1 MLDLRYR
8 SILGMALPLMASTFI
23 QSIVLITDSSFLSR
37 YDTIAFDAVGNGG
50 LIYIT
55 CFMALVGISDGAQIL
70 MARRIGEKKENRLAR
85 IFGTTILANF
95 LVSILLVGLMLFIIP
110 SLITGYSKSLEI
122 AKGQVDYLNI
132 RTYGL
137 FFAMIS
143 LAINAYLMA
152 IGKTTIVF
160 ISAVFIA
167 ISNIGL
173 DYFLIF
179 GTEIIPEMG
188 LKGAALAST
197 LSDGIG
203 MTFLIFALALNKKQK
218 SHKLFAELS
227 YNIDSLKEVVRI
239 GFPIVFQGMIAL
251 STWTIFFTWI
261 EQIGEYELTISQTIR
276 SLYFL
281 AFVPIWGFGATTK
294 TYVSQYLGKGEL
306 NQVKT
311 VIKRIQLLS
320 ILFLF
325 IFFHGAIFY
334 PEGLIGLINPN
345 EVYMQDSVDI
355 LKFITGSV
363 VIYSV
368 GSVFFQTINGS
379 GNTKFTFYIELIAVI
394 VYIIS
399 AYLLIKVFEVSIFWV
414 WSVEYIYFITMSL
427 FSVIYL
433 KNFKWQKKQ
442 L

>member
-37 YDTIAFDAVGNGG
+37 HDTIAFDAVGNGG

-55 CFMALVGISDGAQIL
+55 CFMALVGLSDGAQIL

-85 IFGTTILANF
+85 IFGTTIFANF
-95 LVSILLVGLMLFIIP
+95 LTSIILVVLIVFVIPDII
-110 SLITGYSKSLEI
+110 IGYAKNQEI
-122 AKGQVDYLNI
+122 ANGQIDYLNI
-132 RTYGL
+132 RVYGL
-137 FFAMIS
+137 FFAMVS

-152 IGKTTIVF
+152 VGKTTIVF
-160 ISAVFIA
+160 ISALFVS

-173 DYFLIF
+173 DYILIF
-179 GTEIIPEMG
+179 GTETIPIMG

-203 MTFLIFALALNKKQK
+203 MLFLLIALSFNAKQK
-218 SHKLFAELS
+218 KHNLFAEFS
-227 YNIDSLKEVVRI
+227 YNFESFKEVIRI
-239 GFPIVFQGMIAL
+239 GSPIVLQGVIAL
-251 STWTIFFTWI
+251 STWTVFFIWI

-281 AFVPIWGFGATTK
+281 AFVPVWGFGATTK
-294 TYVSQYLGKGEL
+294 TYVSQYIGKGDHT
-306 NQVKT
+306 QVKT
-311 VIKRIQLLS
+311 IIKRIQLLS
-320 ILFLF
+320 LLFLF
-325 IFFHGAIFY
+325 IFFHGAILY
-334 PEGLIGLINPN
+334 PETLIGLINPN
-345 EVYMQDSVDI
+345 ETYMKDTVEI
-355 LKFITGSV
+355 LKFVTGSV
-363 VIYSV
+363 VIYSI

-399 AYLLIKVFEVSIFWV
+399 AYIIIKIVDASIFWV
-414 WSVEYIYFITMSL
+414 WSVEYIYFISMGL

-433 KNFKWQKKQ
+433 KTFKWEKKQ

>member
-1 MLDLRYR
+1 MLDYRYR
-8 SILGMALPLMASTFI
+8 SILAMALPLMASTFI

-50 LIYIT
+50 LIYLT

-70 MARRIGEKKENRLAR
+70 MARRIGQKKENRLAR
-85 IFGTTILANF
+85 IFGTTIFTNLF
-95 LVSILLVGLMLFIIP
+95 TSLLLFGLIMFIIP
-110 SLITGYSKSLEI
+110 NFIMGYSRSQEI
-122 AKGQVDYLNI
+122 AAGQIDYLSL
-132 RTYGL
+132 RSYGL

-160 ISAVFIA
+160 LSAVFIA
-167 ISNIGL
+167 VSNIGL
-173 DYFLIF
+173 DYLLIF
-179 GTEIIPEMG
+179 GTDSIPTMG

-203 MTFLIFALALNKKQK
+203 MIFLIIALALSKQQK
-218 SHKLFAELS
+218 EHKLFTELS
-227 YNIDSLKEVVRI
+227 YNFESLKEVIKI
-239 GFPIVFQGMIAL
+239 GAPIVFQGIIAL
-251 STWTIFFTWI
+251 TTWTVFFTWI
-261 EQIGEYELTISQTIR
+261 EQIGEHELTISQTIR

-294 TYVSQYLGKGEL
+294 TYVSQYIGKGDI

-311 VIKRIQLLS
+311 IIKRIQLLS
-320 ILFLF
+320 MLFLF

-334 PEGLIGLINPN
+334 PEKLIGLINPN
-345 EVYMQDSVDI
+345 EIYMKESVEI
-355 LKFITGSV
+355 LRFITGSV
-363 VIYSV
+363 VIYSI

-379 GNTKFTFYIELIAVI
+379 GNTRYTFYIELIAVI

-414 WSVEYIYFITMSL
+414 WSVEYIYFISMGL

-433 KNFKWQKKQ
+433 KKFNWQKKE

>member
-8 SILGMALPLMASTFI
+8 SILRMALPLMASTFI

-37 YDTIAFDAVGNGG
+37 HDTIAFDAVGNGG

-55 CFMALVGISDGAQIL
+55 CFMALVGLSDGAQIL

-85 IFGTTILANF
+85 IFGTTIFANF
-95 LVSILLVGLMLFIIP
+95 LTSIILVGLIVFVIP
-110 SLITGYSKSLEI
+110 DIITGYAKNQEI
-122 AKGQVDYLNI
+122 ASGQIDYLNI
-132 RTYGL
+132 RVYGL
-137 FFAMIS
+137 FFAMVS

-152 IGKTTIVF
+152 VGKTTIVF
-160 ISAVFIA
+160 ISALFIA

-173 DYFLIF
+173 DYILIF
-179 GTEIIPEMG
+179 GTETIPMMG

-203 MTFLIFALALNKKQK
+203 MLFLLIALSLSAKQK
-218 SHKLFAELS
+218 KHKLFTELS
-227 YNIDSLKEVVRI
+227 YNFESFKEVIRI
-239 GFPIVFQGMIAL
+239 GSPIVLQGVIAL
-251 STWTIFFTWI
+251 STWTVFFTWI

-281 AFVPIWGFGATTK
+281 AFVPVWGFGATTK
-294 TYVSQYLGKGEL
+294 TYVSQYIGKGDL
-306 NQVKT
+306 TQVKII
-311 VIKRIQLLS
+311 IKRIQLLS
-320 ILFLF
+320 LLFLF
-325 IFFHGAIFY
+325 IFFHGAILY
-334 PEGLIGLINPN
+334 PETLIGLINPN
-345 EVYMQDSVDI
+345 EIYMKDTVEI
-355 LKFITGSV
+355 LRFVTGSV
-363 VIYSV
+363 VIYSI

-399 AYLLIKVFEVSIFWV
+399 AYIIIKIVDASIFWV
-414 WSVEYIYFITMSL
+414 WSVEYIYFISMGL

-433 KNFKWQKKQ
+433 KTFKWEKKQ

>member
-1 MLDLRYR
+1 MLDYRYR
-8 SILGMALPLMASTFI
+8 SILAMALPLMASTFI
-23 QSIVLITDSSFLSR
+23 QSIVLITDSAFLSR

-50 LIYIT
+50 LIYLT

-70 MARRIGEKKENRLAR
+70 MARRIGQKKENRLAR
-85 IFGTTILANF
+85 IFGTTIFTN
-95 LVSILLVGLMLFIIP
+95 LLTSLLLFGLIMFIIP
-110 SLITGYSKSLEI
+110 NFITGYSKSQEI
-122 AKGQVDYLNI
+122 AAGQIDYLSI
-132 RTYGL
+132 RSYGL

-160 ISAVFIA
+160 LSAVFIA

-173 DYFLIF
+173 DYLLIF
-179 GTEIIPEMG
+179 GADSIPAMG

-203 MTFLIFALALNKKQK
+203 MTFLIIALALSKQQQR
-218 SHKLFAELS
+218 HKLFTELS
-227 YNIDSLKEVVRI
+227 YNFESLKEVIKI
-239 GFPIVFQGMIAL
+239 GAPIVFQGIIAL
-251 STWTIFFTWI
+251 TTWTVFFTWI

-294 TYVSQYLGKGEL
+294 TYVSQYIGKGDVK
-306 NQVKT
+306 QVKT
-311 VIKRIQLLS
+311 IIKRIQLLS
-320 ILFLF
+320 LLFLF
-325 IFFHGAIFY
+325 IFFHGAILY
-334 PEGLIGLINPN
+334 PEKLIGLINPN
-345 EVYMQDSVDI
+345 KLYMKESVEI
-355 LKFITGSV
+355 LRFITGSV
-363 VIYSV
+363 VIYSI

-379 GNTKFTFYIELIAVI
+379 GNTRYTLYIELVAVI

-399 AYLLIKVFEVSIFWV
+399 AYLLIKVFDASIFWV
-414 WSVEYIYFITMSL
+414 WSVEYIYFISMGL
-427 FSVIYL
+427 LSVIYL
-433 KNFKWQKKQ
+433 KKFNWQKKQ

>member
-8 SILGMALPLMASTFI
+8 SILRMALPLMASTFI

-37 YDTIAFDAVGNGG
+37 HDTIAFDAVGNGG

-55 CFMALVGISDGAQIL
+55 CFMALVGLSDGAQIL
-70 MARRIGEKKENRLAR
+70 MARRIGAKKENRLAR
-85 IFGTTILANF
+85 IFGTTIFANF
-95 LVSILLVGLMLFIIP
+95 LTSIILVGLIVFVIP
-110 SLITGYSKSLEI
+110 DIITGYAKNQEI
-122 AKGQVDYLNI
+122 ASGQIDYLNI
-132 RTYGL
+132 RVYGL
-137 FFAMIS
+137 FFAMVS

-152 IGKTTIVF
+152 VGKTTIVF
-160 ISAVFIA
+160 ISALFIA

-173 DYFLIF
+173 DYILIF
-179 GTEIIPEMG
+179 GTETIPMMG

-203 MTFLIFALALNKKQK
+203 MLFLLIALSLSAKQK
-218 SHKLFAELS
+218 KHKLFTELS
-227 YNIDSLKEVVRI
+227 YNFESFKEVIRI
-239 GFPIVFQGMIAL
+239 GSPIVLQGVIAL
-251 STWTIFFTWI
+251 STWTVFFTWI

-281 AFVPIWGFGATTK
+281 AFVPVWGFGATTK
-294 TYVSQYLGKGEL
+294 TYVSQYIGKGDL
-306 NQVKT
+306 TQVKII
-311 VIKRIQLLS
+311 IKRIQLLS
-320 ILFLF
+320 LLFLF
-325 IFFHGAIFY
+325 IFFHGAILY
-334 PEGLIGLINPN
+334 PETLIGLINPN
-345 EVYMQDSVDI
+345 EIYMKDTVEI
-355 LKFITGSV
+355 LRFVTGSV
-363 VIYSV
+363 VIYSI

-399 AYLLIKVFEVSIFWV
+399 AYIIIKIVDASIFWV
-414 WSVEYIYFITMSL
+414 WSVEYIYFISMGL

-433 KNFKWQKKQ
+433 KTFKWEKKQ

>member
-1 MLDLRYR
+1 MLDYRYR
-8 SILGMALPLMASTFI
+8 SILAMALPLMASTFI
-23 QSIVLITDSSFLSR
+23 QSIVLITDSAFLSR

-50 LIYIT
+50 LIYLT

-70 MARRIGEKKENRLAR
+70 MARRIGQKKENRLAR
-85 IFGTTILANF
+85 IFGTTIFTNLF
-95 LVSILLVGLMLFIIP
+95 TSLLLFGLIMFIIP
-110 SLITGYSKSLEI
+110 NFITGYSKSQEI
-122 AKGQVDYLNI
+122 AAGQIDYLSI
-132 RTYGL
+132 RSYGL

-160 ISAVFIA
+160 LSAVFIA

-173 DYFLIF
+173 DYLLIF
-179 GTEIIPEMG
+179 GADSIPAMG

-203 MTFLIFALALNKKQK
+203 MTFLIIALALSKQQQR
-218 SHKLFAELS
+218 HKLFTELS
-227 YNIDSLKEVVRI
+227 YNFESLKEVIKI
-239 GFPIVFQGMIAL
+239 GAPIVFQGIIAL
-251 STWTIFFTWI
+251 TTWTVFFTWI

-294 TYVSQYLGKGEL
+294 TYVSQYIGKGDVK
-306 NQVKT
+306 QVKT
-311 VIKRIQLLS
+311 IIKRIQLLS
-320 ILFLF
+320 LLFLF
-325 IFFHGAIFY
+325 IFFHGAILY
-334 PEGLIGLINPN
+334 PEKLIGLINPN
-345 EVYMQDSVDI
+345 KLYMKESVEI
-355 LKFITGSV
+355 LRFITGSV
-363 VIYSV
+363 VIYSI

-379 GNTKFTFYIELIAVI
+379 GNTRYTLYIELVAVI

-399 AYLLIKVFEVSIFWV
+399 AYLLIKVFDASIFWV
-414 WSVEYIYFITMSL
+414 WSVEYIYFISMGL
-427 FSVIYL
+427 LSVIYL
-433 KNFKWQKKQ
+433 KKFNWQKKQ

>member
-37 YDTIAFDAVGNGG
+37 HDTIAFDAVGNGG

-55 CFMALVGISDGAQIL
+55 CFMALVGLSDGAQIL

-85 IFGTTILANF
+85 IFGTTIFANF
-95 LVSILLVGLMLFIIP
+95 LTSIILVVLIVFVIPDII
-110 SLITGYSKSLEI
+110 IGYAKNQEI
-122 AKGQVDYLNI
+122 ANGQIDYLNI
-132 RTYGL
+132 RVYGL
-137 FFAMIS
+137 FFAMVS

-152 IGKTTIVF
+152 VGKTTIVF
-160 ISAVFIA
+160 ISALFVS

-173 DYFLIF
+173 DYILIF
-179 GTEIIPEMG
+179 GTETIPIMG

-203 MTFLIFALALNKKQK
+203 MLFLLIALSFNAKQK
-218 SHKLFAELS
+218 KHNLFAEFS
-227 YNIDSLKEVVRI
+227 YNFESLKEVIRI
-239 GFPIVFQGMIAL
+239 GSPIVLQGVIAL
-251 STWTIFFTWI
+251 STWTVFFIWI

-281 AFVPIWGFGATTK
+281 AFVPVWGFGATTK
-294 TYVSQYLGKGEL
+294 TYVSQYIGKG
-306 NQVKT
+306 NHTQVKT
-311 VIKRIQLLS
+311 IIKRIQILS
-320 ILFLF
+320 LLFLF
-325 IFFHGAIFY
+325 IFFHGAILY
-334 PEGLIGLINPN
+334 PETLIGLINPN
-345 EVYMQDSVDI
+345 ETYMKDTVEI
-355 LKFITGSV
+355 LKFVTGSV
-363 VIYSV
+363 VIYSI

-399 AYLLIKVFEVSIFWV
+399 AYIIIKIVDASIFWV
-414 WSVEYIYFITMSL
+414 WSVEYIYFISMGL

-433 KNFKWQKKQ
+433 KTFKWEKKQ